1 MGRGWKDGILGFA
14 AGVWDVW
21 HSMAFSRQNIRNWG
35 NLDIWGFGVWDLRV
49 CMGGWRIG
57 VCGRCG
63 AGSMTNK
70 GAGAFQVQQS
80 NKYTRAPVYVHC
92 TMNTRA
98 PEVYQWVPFKCSSPT
113 NTSLHQCVQC
123 AIYNVHCTPV
133 V

>member
-21 HSMAFSRQNIRNWG
+21 HSMAFSRQNIRNLG

-70 GAGAFQVQQS
+70 GAGALSSAAVQQIQHCINIFS
-80 NKYTRAPVYVHC
+80 LYFRAP
-92 TMNTRA
+92 A
-98 PEVYQWVPFKCSSPT
+98 SS
-113 NTSLHQCVQC
+113 
-123 AIYNVHCTPV
+123 I
-133 V
+133 